1 MNLIGKYQNGNY
13 TVRIFDDGTKIREN
27 DLDYLRPDFPESMDI
42 KITNHCDRNCPFCH
56 EASTLNGKHGDILNL
71 PFINT
76 LHPYTELAIGGGNP
90 LSHPDL
96 VPFLRKLKERK
107 LIPSMTVNQVH
118 FLQNLALL
126 KQLTDEKLI
135 YGLGVSYTPELVS
148 GGKLHLN
155 CALRRFPNAVVHVI
169 NGVISVEELKTLAGY
184 GLKLLILGYKD
195 FRKGADN
202 LSANHEKIQVRQ
214 KELYD
219 MLPEIINKEWFKVVS
234 FDNLAIRQLDVK
246 RLMSEEAWKQFY
258 MGDDGGFTMYIDAV
272 NEEYAVSS
280 VSNERYK
287 LKDDIQEMF
296 ETIRKHTC
304 ER

>member
-1 MNLIGKYQNGNY
+1 MNLIGEYQNGDY
-13 TVRIFDDGTKIREN
+13 TVRIFDNGTKIREN

-219 MLPEIINKEWFKVVS
+219 MIPEIIDETWFKVVS

-246 RLMSEEAWKQFY
+246 RLMPEEAWKQFY

-280 VSNERYK
+280 VSTERYK
-287 LKDDIQEMF
+287 LKDDIREMF
-296 ETIRKHTC
+296 KTIRK
-304 ER
+304 

>member
-1 MNLIGKYQNGNY
+1 MNLIGEYQNGDY
-13 TVRIFDDGTKIREN
+13 TVRIFDNGTKIREN

-42 KITNHCDRNCPFCH
+42 KITNCCDRNCPFCH

-71 PFINT
+71 HFIDT

-96 VPFLRKLKERK
+96 IPFLRKLKERK

-155 CALRRFPNAVVHVI
+155 CALRRFPNAVIHVI

-219 MLPEIINKEWFKVVS
+219 MIPEIIDETWFKVVS

-246 RLMSEEAWKQFY
+246 RLMPEEAWKQFY

-280 VSNERYK
+280 VSTERYK
-287 LKDDIQEMF
+287 LKDDIREMF
-296 ETIRKHTC
+296 KTIRK
-304 ER
+304 

>member
-1 MNLIGKYQNGNY
+1 MNLIGEYQNGDY

-246 RLMSEEAWKQFY
+246 RLMSEEAWRQFY

-280 VSNERYK
+280 VSTERYK
-287 LKDDIQEMF
+287 LRNDIQEMF
-296 ETIRKHTC
+296 ETIRK
-304 ER
+304 

>member
-13 TVRIFDDGTKIREN
+13 TVKIFDDGTKIREN

-42 KITNHCDRNCPFCH
+42 KITNRCDRNCPFCH

-71 PFINT
+71 PFIDT

-96 VPFLRKLKERK
+96 IPFLRKLKERK

-246 RLMSEEAWKQFY
+246 RLMSEEAWQQFY

-272 NEEYAVSS
+272 NEEYALSS
-280 VSNERYK
+280 VSTERYK
-287 LKDDIQEMF
+287 LKNDIREMF
-296 ETIRKHTC
+296 KTIR
-304 ER
+304 R

>member
-13 TVRIFDDGTKIREN
+13 TVKIFDDGTKIREN

-42 KITNHCDRNCPFCH
+42 KITNRCDRNCPFCH

-71 PFINT
+71 PFIDT

-96 VPFLRKLKERK
+96 IPFLRKLKERK

-118 FLQNLALL
+118 FLKNLTLL

-135 YGLGVSYTPELVS
+135 YGLGVSYTPELAL

-155 CALRRFPNAVVHVI
+155 CTLRRFPNAVIHVI
-169 NGVISVEELKTLAGY
+169 NGVISVEELKMLAGY

-195 FRKGADN
+195 FRRGSTN
-202 LSANHEKIQVRQ
+202 LSANYEEIQARQ
-214 KELYD
+214 RELYD
-219 MLPEIINKEWFKVVS
+219 MLPEIIKEKWFKVVS

-246 RLMSEEAWKQFY
+246 RLMSEEAWQQFY

-272 NEEYAVSS
+272 NEEYALSS
-280 VSNERYK
+280 VSTERYK
-287 LKDDIQEMF
+287 LKNDIREMF
-296 ETIRKHTC
+296 KTIR
-304 ER
+304 R

>member
-1 MNLIGKYQNGNY
+1 MNLIGEYQNGNY

-246 RLMSEEAWKQFY
+246 RLMSEEAWRQFY

-280 VSNERYK
+280 VSTERYK
-287 LKDDIQEMF
+287 LRNDIQEMF
-296 ETIRKHTC
+296 ETIRK
-304 ER
+304 